1 MLINKEKRYFRK
13 SLLKHEISILK
24 SFNCNPYNCPRCDVR
39 MNFIVEITWKEL
51 INYDRKIWLW

>member
-1 MLINKEKRYFRK
+1 MIMLINKEKRYFRK

-39 MNFIVEITWKEL
+39 MNFIVEIT
-51 INYDRKIWLW
+51 